1 MKICPI
7 CQRCHEDADIKCSVD
22 ATTLVGSRHG
32 SRFIT
37 DKYRL
42 DRLLGRGGMGA
53 VYAGT
58 HVDLDR
64 EIAIKLLLPDF
75 TAEAEALERFRREA
89 RAAAKLNHHNVAD
102 TYDYGT
108 LPDGGAYIVMELVR
122 GQSLRDYMNAAGAL
136 PFAEA
141 IEITRQAA
149 DGVEAAHRSGIIHR
163 DMKPGNIILTRDHHD
178 RPLVKVVDFGV
189 AKLREQ
195 TTTSGGGLT
204 ASGSLIG
211 TPRYMSPEQCSGHTA
226 DARSDIYSLGI
237 ILYEM
242 IAARPPFDAPTA
254 TAIAIK
260 HIQAPPPPLREF
272 RADVPPRLEQ
282 LVMQALDKNPAA
294 RPQTAAEFADRLEL
308 IGREMNTH
316 AAHSTEVSSNA
327 QAARNALD
335 PQTNAVAA
343 TQTNPYLPAVQGDTK
358 RTGEPTNEQFIA
370 DGTFSDEPSIAK
382 MPSPQIST
390 KIEAALPVLPAPL
403 VNATDKQAFAKSDQL
418 SNAESN
424 VLQAMNHETNSFA
437 NSSGEA
443 RARHSPYLTY
453 AGLFVAFATIA
464 LAMTLWLARQ
474 PIASD
479 EAASKGSAQTA
490 VRMGSSV
497 PSPDVNSKANSSEDK
512 TINGEDARSPV
523 HNNAPRTASPEPA
536 QTSSLDP
543 SDELRSS
550 LNDWITATNARDL
563 NRQMTFYAPVL
574 EKYYLRPNASA
585 SFVRAD
591 KSNLFA
597 QTNSVRVNIT
607 EPSITYTNN
616 GRIAI
621 MRYNKSWNFS
631 GARTNSG
638 QALEELRW
646 TKTKDGWR
654 IISERDLR

>member
-22 ATTLVGSRHG
+22 ETTLVGSRHG

-89 RAAAKLNHHNVAD
+89 RAAAKLNHQNVAD

-211 TPRYMSPEQCSGHTA
+211 TPRYMSPEQCSGHPA

-308 IGREMNTH
+308 IGREMNTL
-316 AAHSTEVSSNA
+316 AAHSTEVRNNA
-327 QAARNALD
+327 QAARGALD
-335 PQTNAVAA
+335 PQTSAVAA

-358 RTGEPTNEQFIA
+358 RTGEPTSEQFIA
-370 DGTFSDEPSIAK
+370 DGTFSDEQSFAK

-390 KIEAALPVLPAPL
+390 KIEAALPVPPAPL
-403 VNATDKQAFAKSDQL
+403 VNVTDKQALAKSDQL
-418 SNAESN
+418 SNAGSN
-424 VLQAMNHETNSFA
+424 VLQATNPETNSFA
-437 NSSGEA
+437 NSSGES
-443 RARHSPYLTY
+443 RARHSPYLAY

-464 LAMTLWLARQ
+464 LAVTLWLARQ
-474 PIASD
+474 PIASN
-479 EAASKGSAQTA
+479 EAASKGSVQTA
-490 VRMGSSV
+490 ARTGSSM
-497 PSPDVNSKANSSEDK
+497 PSPEINSKANS
-512 TINGEDARSPV
+512 GEDARSTV
-523 HNNAPRTASPEPA
+523 QNNAARTASPEPDQA
-536 QTSSLDP
+536 SSLDP
-543 SDELRSS
+543 SNELRSS
-550 LNDWITATNARDL
+550 LRDWIAATNARDL

-574 EKYYLRPNASA
+574 EKYYLRPNTSA

-607 EPSITYTNN
+607 EPSITFSNN

-631 GARTNSG
+631 GARTESG

>member
-7 CQRCHEDADIKCSVD
+7 CQRCHEDADTKCAVD
-22 ATTLVGSRHG
+22 ETTLVGSRHG

-64 EIAIKLLLPDF
+64 EVAIKLLLPDF

-136 PFAEA
+136 HFAEA

-178 RPLVKVVDFGV
+178 RTLVKVVDFGV

-211 TPRYMSPEQCSGHTA
+211 TPRYMSPEQCSGHPA

-260 HIQAPPPPLREF
+260 HIQAPPPPLQEF

-308 IGREMNTH
+308 IGREMNTL
-316 AAHSTEVSSNA
+316 AAHSAEARNNA
-327 QAARNALD
+327 QAVRGALD
-335 PQTNAVAA
+335 PQTSAVAA
-343 TQTNPYLPAVQGDTK
+343 SQTNPYLPTVKGETE
-358 RTGEPTNEQFIA
+358 RVGEPTNEQFIA
-370 DGTFSDEPSIAK
+370 DDTFSDEALQTPFDEASIAK
-382 MPSPQIST
+382 MSSPIST
-390 KIEAALPVLPAPL
+390 P
-403 VNATDKQAFAKSDQL
+403 
-418 SNAESN
+418 
-424 VLQAMNHETNSFA
+424 AMNPETNSFA
-437 NSSGEA
+437 NSSVKP
-443 RARHSPYLTY
+443 RARYSPYLAY

-464 LAMTLWLARQ
+464 LAITLWLARK
-474 PIASD
+474 PAESD

-490 VRMGSSV
+490 ARTGSSSR
-497 PSPDVNSKANSSEDK
+497 SPEVNSKANSGVDH
-512 TINGEDARSPV
+512 TVNGDDVRSSV
-523 HNNAPRTASPEPA
+523 QNNATRNASPEPSLTNA
-536 QTSSLDP
+536 LDP
-543 SDELRSS
+543 GDELRSS
-550 LNDWITATNARDL
+550 LNDWISATNARDI

-574 EKYYLRPNASA
+574 ERYYLRPNTSA

-607 EPSITYTNN
+607 EPSITYSNN
-616 GRIAI
+616 GRIAT
-621 MRYNKSWNFS
+621 MRYNKSWSFS
-631 GARTNSG
+631 GARTERG
-638 QALEELRW
+638 QVVAELRW
-646 TKTKDGWR
+646 TKTNDGWR
-654 IISERDLR
+654 IVSERDLR